1 MSHTPPKS
9 SKFSHIPGITLSHPR
24 TGEELLF
31 SAPSFRKGNSSF
43 LKSRGLQLLNA
54 LAALKVQVVGSFW
67 LPGMHLHSP
76 EKLQDLRH
84 IPGLPKHSLF
94 VGTSNAPIHSKNWY
108 SFKGDPLM
116 VVENIWDSVEDYVS
130 SFKKKYRAR
139 YRKAMELNQSIET
152 YYVSSERDFQECC
165 EMFQATLA
173 PKVAALPDNLS
184 VLLEGFGHWFGDSY
198 KVLAAQKD
206 GQIVGFIGY
215 LKDGDVLRAMHY
227 GALDEA
233 PDGLYSMLMF
243 EVIHRGIEGGFTE
256 INLGRT
262 ATEIKST
269 YGARPIENYFS
280 FYTNKPVLR
289 MILRVAYKRYRPKSY
304 TLRSPFKAS

>member
-1 MSHTPPKS
+1 MSQTPPKS
-9 SKFSHIPGITLSHPR
+9 SKFSQMPGKVLSHPK

-67 LPGMHLHSP
+67 LPGMHLFTP
-76 EKLQDLRH
+76 EQLEDMRT
-84 IPGLPKHSLF
+84 IPGVPNHSLF
-94 VGTSNAPIHSKNWY
+94 VGTSDAPVAAKNWY
-108 SFKGDPLM
+108 SFQGDPLM
-116 VVENIWDSVEDYVS
+116 VVENRWDSVEEYVA

-139 YRKAMELNQSIET
+139 YRKAMELNESLET
-152 YYVSSERDFQECC
+152 FYVSSEQDFQECC
-165 EMFQATLA
+165 AMFQATLA

-198 KVLAAQKD
+198 QVLAAQKN

-215 LKDGDVLRAMHY
+215 LKDGNVLRAMHY

-233 PDGLYSMLMF
+233 PDGLYSLLMF
-243 EVIHRGIEGGFTE
+243 EVIHRGIEGGFAE

-269 YGARPIENYFS
+269 YGAQARENFFS

-289 MILRVAYKRYRPKSY
+289 MILKVAYKRYRPKSY

>member
-9 SKFSHIPGITLSHPR
+9 SKFSQMPGKILSHPE
-24 TGEELLF
+24 TGEDLLF
-31 SAPSFRKGNSSF
+31 SAPNFRKGNSSF

-67 LPGMHLHSP
+67 LPGMHLFTP
-76 EKLQDLRH
+76 EKLEEMRN
-84 IPGLPKHSLF
+84 IPGVPDYSLF
-94 VGTSNAPIHSKNWY
+94 VGTSDAPVAERNWY

-116 VVENIWDSVEDYVS
+116 VVENRWETVEEYVA

-139 YRKAMELNQSIET
+139 YRKAMDLNERVET

-198 KVLAAQKD
+198 QVLAAQED
-206 GQIVGFIGY
+206 GQIVGFIGF

-233 PDGLYSMLMF
+233 PDGLYSLLMF
-243 EVIHRGIEGGFTE
+243 EVIHRGIQGGFAE

-269 YGARPIENYFS
+269 YGAKARENYFS
-280 FYTNKPVLR
+280 FYTNKPVIK
-289 MILRVAYKRYRPKSY
+289 MILKVAHKRYRPKSY
-304 TLRSPFKAS
+304 TLRSPFKAT